1 MQDSFF
7 ILLQRARTRPKKS
20 GPACNTQHG
29 KQDSGSKS
37 FEVVSWPQLGPYENN
52 SIHPLLPKRT
62 MQDSFFILLQRA
74 RTRPQKSGPAC
85 NTQHGKQDSGS
96 KSFEVVSLPQL
107 GPYENNS
114 IHPLLPVSLCFC
126 NVPEQG
132 PRNRAPRATLNM
144 ASKTQDQSLL
154 KLYHGSSSDRMRI
167 IQFIRSCPKGLC
179 KTVSSFFCNVPEQG
193 PRNRAPRATLNMA
206 SKTQDQSLLKL
217 YHCRS
222 SDLMR
227 IIQFIRSCP
236 FLYVSA
242 TCQNK
247 AQEIGPRVQHST
259 WQARLRI
266 KVFWSCIMAAARTVW
281 E

>member
-1 MQDSFF
+1 MF
-7 ILLQRARTRPKKS
+7 LQRARTRPKKS

-37 FEVVSWPQLGPYENN
+37 FEVVSWQQLGPYENN
-52 SIHPLLPKRT
+52 SIHPLL
-62 MQDSFFILLQRA
+62 
-74 RTRPQKSGPAC
+74 
-85 NTQHGKQDSGS
+85 
-96 KSFEVVSLPQL
+96 
-107 GPYENNS
+107 
-114 IHPLLPVSLCFC
+114 
-126 NVPEQG
+126 
-132 PRNRAPRATLNM
+132 
-144 ASKTQDQSLL
+144 
-154 KLYHGSSSDRMRI
+154 
-167 IQFIRSCPKGLC
+167 PKGLC

-236 FLYVSA
+236 KGLCKPVFFMLLPRARTRPQKSGPACNTQHGKQDSGSKSFEVVSWPQLGPYENNSIHPLLPVSSFFCNVPEQGPRNWAPLATDNMASKTQDQSLLKLYHGRSSDLMRIIQFIRSCPFLYVSA

-247 AQEIGPRVQHST
+247 AQEIGPRLQHST

-266 KVFWSCIMAAARTVW
+266 KVFWSCIIAAARTLW

>member
-1 MQDSFF
+1 
-7 ILLQRARTRPKKS
+7 
-20 GPACNTQHG
+20 
-29 KQDSGSKS
+29 
-37 FEVVSWPQLGPYENN
+37 
-52 SIHPLLPKRT
+52 

-114 IHPLLPVSLCFC
+114 IHPLLPKRTMQASFFMLLPRARTRPQKSGPACNTQHGKQDSGSKSFEVVSWPQLGPYENNSIHPLLPVSSFFC

-132 PRNRAPRATLNM
+132 PRNWAPLATDNM

-154 KLYHGSSSDRMRI
+154 KLYHG
-167 IQFIRSCPKGLC
+167 
-179 KTVSSFFCNVPEQG
+179 
-193 PRNRAPRATLNMA
+193 
-206 SKTQDQSLLKL
+206 
-217 YHCRS
+217 RS

-247 AQEIGPRVQHST
+247 AQEIGPRLQHST

-266 KVFWSCIMAAARTVW
+266 KVFWSCIMAAARTLW